1 MENPQPTSEM
11 KIGPD
16 AMLGSARSPY
26 SDDRQEAGGHGGVK
40 RFFNR
45 LPGAATAV
53 PQAGPLDMTKIIP
66 ATSPGE

>member
-16 AMLGSARSPY
+16 AMLGLAQSPY
-26 SDDRQEAGGHGGVK
+26 SDDRRELGGHGGVN
-40 RFFNR
+40 RFFNAAS
-45 LPGAATAV
+45 GAAAAA
-53 PQAGPLDMTKIIP
+53 PQVGPLDMTKIIP